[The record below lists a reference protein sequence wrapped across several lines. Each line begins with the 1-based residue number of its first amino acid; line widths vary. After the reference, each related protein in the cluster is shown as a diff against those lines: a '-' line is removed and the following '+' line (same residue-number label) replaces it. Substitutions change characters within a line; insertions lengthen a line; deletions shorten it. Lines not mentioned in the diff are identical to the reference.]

1 MKSNYHIDQLMQ
13 IEIDE
18 CVYLILHTVVSSD
31 LLKYNH
37 VTVREE
43 NLEFIV
49 VEAKNYCIDLTGL
62 TKIEKI
68 TGMKLLQMKSFN
80 GVSQL
85 WFGRKMKLVY
95 PSQFSG

>member
-1 MKSNYHIDQLMQ
+1 MGLMQ

-18 CVYLILHTVVSSD
+18 CVYWILHTVVSSD

-37 VTVREE
+37 VAVRDE

-49 VEAKNYCIDLTGL
+49 IEAKDYCIDLAGL

-68 TGMKLLQMKSFN
+68 TGMKLLQMKSFK
-80 GVSQL
+80 GTSHL
-85 WFGRKMKLVY
+85 WFGRRMKLA
-95 PSQFSG
+95 PQSHISR

>member
-1 MKSNYHIDQLMQ
+1 MQ

-18 CVYLILHTVVSSD
+18 CVYWILHTVVSGD

-37 VTVREE
+37 VTVTDE

-49 VEAKNYCIDLTGL
+49 VEAKNYCIDLAGL

-80 GVSQL
+80 GVSHL
-85 WFGRKMKLVY
+85 WFGRKMKVV
-95 PSQFSG
+95 SQSHLTR

>member
-1 MKSNYHIDQLMQ
+1 MGLLQ

-18 CVYLILHTVVSSD
+18 CVYWILHTVVSSD

-37 VTVREE
+37 VTVRDE

-49 VEAKNYCIDLTGL
+49 IEAKDYCIDLARL

-68 TGMKLLQMKSFN
+68 TGMKLLQMKSFK
-80 GVSQL
+80 GTSHL
-85 WFGRKMKLVY
+85 WFGRRMKLAAQ
-95 PSQFSG
+95 SHISR

>member
-1 MKSNYHIDQLMQ
+1 MGLMQ

-18 CVYLILHTVVSSD
+18 CVYWILHTVVSSD

-37 VTVREE
+37 ITVRDE

-49 VEAKNYCIDLTGL
+49 IEAKDYCIDLAGL

-68 TGMKLLQMKSFN
+68 TGMKLLQMKSFK
-80 GVSQL
+80 GTSHL
-85 WFGRKMKLVY
+85 WFGRRMKLA
-95 PSQFSG
+95 PQSHISR

>member
-1 MKSNYHIDQLMQ
+1 MQ

-18 CVYLILHTVVSSD
+18 CVYWILHTVVSSD

-37 VTVREE
+37 VTVRDE

-49 VEAKNYCIDLTGL
+49 IEAKDYFIDLTRL

-68 TGMKLLQMKSFN
+68 TGMKLLQMKSSN
-80 GVSQL
+80 GISYL
-85 WFGRKMKLVY
+85 WFGRKIELV
-95 PSQFSG
+95 PQSHIST

>member
-1 MKSNYHIDQLMQ
+1 MQ

-18 CVYLILHTVVSSD
+18 CVYWILHTVVSSD

-49 VEAKNYCIDLTGL
+49 VEAKNYCVDLSGL

-68 TGMKLLQMKSFN
+68 TGMKLLQMKSYN
-80 GVSQL
+80 GVSHL
-85 WFGRKMKLVY
+85 WFGRKMKLV
-95 PSQFSG
+95 SQSQLTR

>member
-1 MKSNYHIDQLMQ
+1 MQ

-18 CVYLILHTVVSSD
+18 CVYWILHTVVSSD

-49 VEAKNYCIDLTGL
+49 VEAKNYRIDLSGL

-68 TGMKLLQMKSFN
+68 TGMKLLQMKSYN
-80 GVSQL
+80 GVSHL
-85 WFGRKMKLVY
+85 WFGRKMKLV
-95 PSQFSG
+95 SQSQLTR

>member
-1 MKSNYHIDQLMQ
+1 MQ

-18 CVYLILHTVVSSD
+18 CVYWILHTVVSND

-37 VTVREE
+37 VTVSEE

-49 VEAKNYCIDLTGL
+49 VEAKNYFIDLTGL

-80 GVSQL
+80 DVSYL
-85 WFGRKMKLVY
+85 WFGRKMKLI
-95 PSQFSG
+95 PSAIPH

>member
-1 MKSNYHIDQLMQ
+1 MQ

-18 CVYLILHTVVSSD
+18 CVYWILHTVVSSD

-43 NLEFIV
+43 DLEFIV
-49 VEAKNYCIDLTGL
+49 IEAKDYCIDLTGL

-68 TGMKLLQMKSFN
+68 NRNEAVTDEVLQGYLPS
-80 GVSQL
+80 
-85 WFGRKMKLVY
+85 LVWKENEASSSITY
-95 PSQFSG
+95 

>member
-1 MKSNYHIDQLMQ
+1 LQ

-18 CVYLILHTVVSSD
+18 CVYWILHTVVSSD

-49 VEAKNYCIDLTGL
+49 VEAKNYCIDLSGL

-68 TGMKLLQMKSFN
+68 TGMKLLQMKSYN
-80 GVSQL
+80 GVSHL
-85 WFGRKMKLVY
+85 WFGRKMKLV
-95 PSQFSG
+95 SQSQLTR

>member
-1 MKSNYHIDQLMQ
+1 MQ

-18 CVYLILHTVVSSD
+18 CVYWILHTVVSND

-37 VTVREE
+37 VTVGEE

-49 VEAKNYCIDLTGL
+49 VEAKNYFIDLTGL

-80 GVSQL
+80 GVSNL
-85 WFGRKMKLVY
+85 WFGRKMKLI
-95 PSQFSG
+95 PSAIPH

>member
-1 MKSNYHIDQLMQ
+1 MIMGLMQ

-18 CVYLILHTVVSSD
+18 CVYWLLHTVVSSD

-37 VTVREE
+37 VTVRDE

-49 VEAKNYCIDLTGL
+49 IEANDYCIDLAGL

-68 TGMKLLQMKSFN
+68 TGMKLLQMKSFK
-80 GVSQL
+80 GTSHL
-85 WFGRKMKLVY
+85 WFGRRMKLA
-95 PSQFSG
+95 PQSHISR

>member
-1 MKSNYHIDQLMQ
+1 MQ

-18 CVYLILHTVVSSD
+18 CVYWILHTVVSND

-49 VEAKNYCIDLTGL
+49 VEAKNYFIDLTGL

-80 GVSQL
+80 GVSYL
-85 WFGRKMKLVY
+85 WFGRKMKLV
-95 PSQFSG
+95 PPTIPH

>member
-1 MKSNYHIDQLMQ
+1 MQ

-18 CVYLILHTVVSSD
+18 CIYWILHTVVSND

-37 VTVREE
+37 VKVREE

-49 VEAKNYCIDLTGL
+49 VEAKNYLIDLPGL

-68 TGMKLLQMKSFN
+68 TGMKLLQMKSLN
-80 GVSQL
+80 GVSHL
-85 WFGRKMKLVY
+85 WFGRKIKLV
-95 PSQFSG
+95 PQSHLTK

>member
-1 MKSNYHIDQLMQ
+1 MQ

-18 CVYLILHTVVSSD
+18 CVYWILHTVVSSD

-37 VTVREE
+37 VTVRDE

-49 VEAKNYCIDLTGL
+49 IEAKDYCIDLAGL

-68 TGMKLLQMKSFN
+68 TGMKLLQMKCFKGTSY
-80 GVSQL
+80 L
-85 WFGRKMKLVY
+85 WFGRRIKLA
-95 PSQFSG
+95 PQSHISR

>member
-1 MKSNYHIDQLMQ
+1 MQ

-18 CVYLILHTVVSSD
+18 CVYWILHTVVSSD

-37 VTVREE
+37 VAVREE

-49 VEAKNYCIDLTGL
+49 VEAKNYCIDLSGL

-68 TGMKLLQMKSFN
+68 TGMKLLQMKCYN
-80 GVSQL
+80 GVSYL
-85 WFGRKMKLVY
+85 WFGRKMKLV
-95 PSQFSG
+95 PQSHLTR

>member
-1 MKSNYHIDQLMQ
+1 MQ

-18 CVYLILHTVVSSD
+18 CVYWILHTVVSSD

-37 VTVREE
+37 VTVRDE

-49 VEAKNYCIDLTGL
+49 VEAKNYCVDLAGL

-68 TGMKLLQMKSFN
+68 TGMKLLQMKSYN
-80 GVSQL
+80 GVSHL
-85 WFGRKMKLVY
+85 WFGRKMKIVSHSHLTR
-95 PSQFSG
+95 

>member
-1 MKSNYHIDQLMQ
+1 MQ

-18 CVYLILHTVVSSD
+18 CVYWILHTMMSND

-37 VTVREE
+37 VTMKEE

-49 VEAKNYCIDLTGL
+49 VEAKNYCIDLSGL

-68 TGMKLLQMKSFN
+68 TGMKLLQMKSYN
-80 GVSQL
+80 EISYL
-85 WFGRKMKLVY
+85 WFGRKIKLVS
-95 PSQFSG
+95 PSHLTR

>member
-1 MKSNYHIDQLMQ
+1 MQ

-18 CVYLILHTVVSSD
+18 CVYWILHTVVSSD

-37 VTVREE
+37 VTVRDE

-49 VEAKNYCIDLTGL
+49 VEAKNYCIDLAGL

-68 TGMKLLQMKSFN
+68 TGMKLLQMKSYN
-80 GVSQL
+80 GVSHL
-85 WFGRKMKLVY
+85 WFGRKMKLV
-95 PSQFSG
+95 SQSHLTR

>member
-1 MKSNYHIDQLMQ
+1 MGLMQ

-18 CVYLILHTVVSSD
+18 CVYWLLHTVVSSD

-37 VTVREE
+37 VTVRDE

-49 VEAKNYCIDLTGL
+49 IEAKDYCIDLAGL

-68 TGMKLLQMKSFN
+68 TGMKLLQMKSFK
-80 GVSQL
+80 GTSHL
-85 WFGRKMKLVY
+85 WFGRRMKLA
-95 PSQFSG
+95 PQSHISR

>member
-1 MKSNYHIDQLMQ
+1 MDLMQ

-18 CVYLILHTVVSSD
+18 CVYWILHTVVSSD

-37 VTVREE
+37 LTVRDE

-49 VEAKNYCIDLTGL
+49 IEAKDYCIDLAGL

-68 TGMKLLQMKSFN
+68 TGMKLLQMKSFK
-80 GVSQL
+80 GTSHL
-85 WFGRKMKLVY
+85 WFGRRMKLA
-95 PSQFSG
+95 PQSHISR

>member
-1 MKSNYHIDQLMQ
+1 MQ

-18 CVYLILHTVVSSD
+18 CVYWILHTVVSSD

-37 VTVREE
+37 VTVRDE

-49 VEAKNYCIDLTGL
+49 VEAKNYCIDLAGL

-68 TGMKLLQMKSFN
+68 TGMKLLQMKSYN
-80 GVSQL
+80 RVSHL
-85 WFGRKMKLVY
+85 WFGRKMKIV
-95 PSQFSG
+95 SQSHLTR

>member
-1 MKSNYHIDQLMQ
+1 MGLLQ

-18 CVYLILHTVVSSD
+18 CVYWILHTVVSSD

-37 VTVREE
+37 LTVRDE

-49 VEAKNYCIDLTGL
+49 IEAKDYCIDLAGL

-68 TGMKLLQMKSFN
+68 TGMKLLQMKSFK
-80 GVSQL
+80 GTSHL
-85 WFGRKMKLVY
+85 WFGRRIKLA
-95 PSQFSG
+95 PQSHISR

>member
-1 MKSNYHIDQLMQ
+1 MQ

-18 CVYLILHTVVSSD
+18 CVYWILHTVVSND

-49 VEAKNYCIDLTGL
+49 VEAKNYFIDLTGL

-68 TGMKLLQMKSFN
+68 TGMKSFN
-80 GVSQL
+80 GVSYL
-85 WFGRKMKLVY
+85 WFGRKMKLI
-95 PSQFSG
+95 PSTIPH

>member
-1 MKSNYHIDQLMQ
+1 MGLMQ

-18 CVYLILHTVVSSD
+18 CIYWILHTVVSSD

-37 VTVREE
+37 VTVRDE

-49 VEAKNYCIDLTGL
+49 IEAKDYCIDLAGL

-68 TGMKLLQMKSFN
+68 TGMKLLQMKSFK
-80 GVSQL
+80 GTSHL
-85 WFGRKMKLVY
+85 WFGRRMKLA
-95 PSQFSG
+95 PQSHISR

>member
-18 CVYLILHTVVSSD
+18 CVYWILHTVVSSD

-62 TKIEKI
+62 TKIERI

>member
-1 MKSNYHIDQLMQ
+1 MQ

-18 CVYLILHTVVSSD
+18 CVYWILHTVVSSD

-49 VEAKNYCIDLTGL
+49 VEAKNYCVDLSGL

-68 TGMKLLQMKSFN
+68 TGMKLLQMKSYN
-80 GVSQL
+80 GVSHL
-85 WFGRKMKLVY
+85 WFGRKMKLVSH
-95 PSQFSG
+95 SQLTR

>member
-1 MKSNYHIDQLMQ
+1 MQ

-18 CVYLILHTVVSSD
+18 CVYWILHTVVSSD

-49 VEAKNYCIDLTGL
+49 VEAKSYCIDLSGL

-68 TGMKLLQMKSFN
+68 TGMKLLQMKCHN
-80 GVSQL
+80 GVSHL
-85 WFGRKMKLVY
+85 WFGRKMKLV
-95 PSQFSG
+95 PQSHLTR

>member
-1 MKSNYHIDQLMQ
+1 MQ

-18 CVYLILHTVVSSD
+18 CVYWILHTVVASD

-68 TGMKLLQMKSFN
+68 TGMKLLQMKSYN
-80 GVSQL
+80 GTSHL
-85 WFGRKMKLVY
+85 WFGRKMKLVS
-95 PSQFSG
+95 PSHFTR

>member
-1 MKSNYHIDQLMQ
+1 MGLLQ

-18 CVYLILHTVVSSD
+18 CVYWILHTVVSSD

-37 VTVREE
+37 LTVRDE

-49 VEAKNYCIDLTGL
+49 IEAKDYCIDLAGL

-68 TGMKLLQMKSFN
+68 TGMKLLQMKSFK
-80 GVSQL
+80 GTSHL
-85 WFGRKMKLVY
+85 WFGRRMKLT
-95 PSQFSG
+95 PQSHISR

>member
-1 MKSNYHIDQLMQ
+1 MQ

-18 CVYLILHTVVSSD
+18 CVYWILHTVVSGD

-37 VTVREE
+37 VTVRDE

-49 VEAKNYCIDLTGL
+49 VEAKNYCIDLAGL

-68 TGMKLLQMKSFN
+68 TGMKLLQMKSYN
-80 GVSQL
+80 GISHL
-85 WFGRKMKLVY
+85 WFGRKMKIVSHSHLTR
-95 PSQFSG
+95 

>member
-1 MKSNYHIDQLMQ
+1 MGLMQ

-18 CVYLILHTVVSSD
+18 CVYWILHTVVSSD

-37 VTVREE
+37 VTVRDE

-49 VEAKNYCIDLTGL
+49 IEAKDYCIDLAGL

-68 TGMKLLQMKSFN
+68 TGMKLLQMKSFK
-80 GVSQL
+80 GTSHL
-85 WFGRKMKLVY
+85 WFGRKIKLA
-95 PSQFSG
+95 PQSHISR

>member
-1 MKSNYHIDQLMQ
+1 MQ

-18 CVYLILHTVVSSD
+18 CVYWILHTVVSSD

-43 NLEFIV
+43 DLEFIV
-49 VEAKNYCIDLTGL
+49 IEAKDYCIDLTGL

-68 TGMKLLQMKSFN
+68 TGMKLLEMKSFK
-80 GVSQL
+80 GISHL
-85 WFGRKMKLVY
+85 WFGRRMKLAAQ
-95 PSQFSG
+95 SHISS

>member
-1 MKSNYHIDQLMQ
+1 MQ

-18 CVYLILHTVVSSD
+18 CVYWILHTVVSSD

-37 VTVREE
+37 VIVRDE

-49 VEAKNYCIDLTGL
+49 IEAKDYCIDLAGL

-68 TGMKLLQMKSFN
+68 TGMKLLQMKSFK
-80 GVSQL
+80 GTSHL
-85 WFGRKMKLVY
+85 WFGRRMKLA
-95 PSQFSG
+95 PQSHISR

>member
-1 MKSNYHIDQLMQ
+1 MQ

-18 CVYLILHTVVSSD
+18 CVYWILHTVVSSD

-37 VTVREE
+37 VKVRDE

-49 VEAKNYCIDLTGL
+49 IEAKDYCIDLAGL

-68 TGMKLLQMKSFN
+68 TGMKLLQMKSFK
-80 GVSQL
+80 GTSHL
-85 WFGRKMKLVY
+85 WFGRKIKLA
-95 PSQFSG
+95 PQSHISR

>member
-1 MKSNYHIDQLMQ
+1 MGLMQ

-18 CVYLILHTVVSSD
+18 CVYWILHTVVSSD

-37 VTVREE
+37 VPVRDE

-49 VEAKNYCIDLTGL
+49 IEAKDYCIDLAGL

-68 TGMKLLQMKSFN
+68 TGMKLLQMKSFK
-80 GVSQL
+80 GTSHL
-85 WFGRKMKLVY
+85 WFGRRMKLA
-95 PSQFSG
+95 PQSHISR